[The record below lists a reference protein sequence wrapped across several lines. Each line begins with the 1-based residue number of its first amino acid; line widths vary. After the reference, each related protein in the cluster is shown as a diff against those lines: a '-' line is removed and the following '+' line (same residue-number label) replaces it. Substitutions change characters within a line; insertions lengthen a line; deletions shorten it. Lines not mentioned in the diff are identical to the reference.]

1 MGNYYTFGE
10 VTLTSQTWV
19 REYLT
24 HINGFIERHG
34 GRVLS
39 RSINMEKREGDRALP
54 TNVILIEWP
63 SKEAADACFNDPDYQ
78 PLKAK
83 RQAGSKSEF
92 VGFPAED
99 LIASFK
105 T

>member
-1 MGNYYTFGE
+1 MSKYYTFGE
-10 VTLTSQTWV
+10 VILTSQDWV

-39 RSINMEKREGDRALP
+39 RTVNMDKREGERALP

-63 SKEAADACFNDPDYQ
+63 SKDAADACFNDPDYQ
-78 PLKAK
+78 PLKAR

-99 LIASFK
+99 LIDAFK
-105 T
+105 N